1 MTLLLLIIFWSIP
14 LRVKFCFF
22 LFFLIKLNWLIS
34 TRNTV
39 KIRILV
45 LFLKN
50 LLLLLF
56 PFRLTLQST
65 NSSIH
70 IVISLCRFSK
80 KLLNQII
87 YFSNHMYLLC
97 KTFFD
102 KFWIIFSS
110 AFIFWLENR
119 FCLEYSC
126 FL

>member
-1 MTLLLLIIFWSIP
+1 MILLLLTIIWSIP

-39 KIRILV
+39 KIRIFV

-50 LLLLLF
+50 LLFLLF
-56 PFRLTLQST
+56 SFRLTLQST

-70 IVISLCRFSK
+70 NFLSLSRFCN
-80 KLLNQII
+80 KLLNKVI

-97 KTFFD
+97 KTFFH
-102 KFWIIFSS
+102 KFWIIFSP
-110 AFIFWLENR
+110 AFMFWLEN
-119 FCLEYSC
+119 
-126 FL
+126 